1 MAEFRKDRVGL
12 IAIIA
17 IALLALSTF
26 LQIIA
31 VGTDNWVDTVAEYNG
46 EVVGSSGLWKICTH
60 PFNDRESECRF
71 FRWEDVQVSR
81 KLGLHRTFVQV
92 RETCKR
98 TDYLSFHRFTDLLT
112 TD

>member
-1 MAEFRKDRVGL
+1 MAEFRKERIGL

-31 VGTDNWVDTVAEYNG
+31 VGTDHWVDTVAEYNG

-81 KLGLHRTFVQV
+81 KLWLHCTVV
-92 RETCKR
+92 
-98 TDYLSFHRFTDLLT
+98 
-112 TD
+112 